1 MVQLRTVIRGCRR
14 IAVQRKE
21 LQGMFGN
28 AVEFETG
35 LEEELQL
42 KQEAART
49 GAVAQLRPCPVPRTN
64 DNGLP
69 DNLNAPRLR
78 S

>member
-1 MVQLRTVIRGCRR
+1 
-14 IAVQRKE
+14 
-21 LQGMFGN
+21 MFGN